1 MAHRLATLVTGA
13 SSGIGAALA
22 ASFARE
28 PSRVLILVA
37 RRTAPMH
44 ALADELKTR
53 YGTESQVI
61 EADLEVPGAA
71 TKLLAQ
77 IDQLGLSVD
86 TLINNAGFGL
96 NGPLHEMTLA
106 RVSGMLQLNITA
118 LTELTHGVLPAMR
131 ARRSGRILNVAS
143 IAAFQPCPNF
153 AAYGASKAYVMS
165 FSEALAIEVETSGIT
180 VTAGCPGSTTS
191 GFHTVAGSDRA
202 LVAKFMDSPETVAA
216 QAYKAL
222 QNGERVIVT
231 GWVNKPLPM
240 MSRIMPRTMLARIT
254 GKLMAK

>member
-53 YGTESQVI
+53 FGTETQVI

-71 TKLLAQ
+71 SKLLEQ
-77 IDQLGLSVD
+77 VDQLGLTVD

-131 ARRSGRILNVAS
+131 ARRSGRILNIAS
-143 IAAFQPCPNF
+143 VAAFQRDGAEVVYKGLGRDGGGWGAGRAEANVGGGLQRRRAAGPTRPC
-153 AAYGASKAYVMS
+153 
-165 FSEALAIEVETSGIT
+165 
-180 VTAGCPGSTTS
+180 
-191 GFHTVAGSDRA
+191 
-202 LVAKFMDSPETVAA
+202 
-216 QAYKAL
+216 
-222 QNGERVIVT
+222 GED
-231 GWVNKPLPM
+231 
-240 MSRIMPRTMLARIT
+240 
-254 GKLMAK
+254 

>member
-28 PSRVLILVA
+28 PSRVLVLVA

-44 ALADELKTR
+44 ALAEEFKNR
-53 YGTESQVI
+53 FGTETQVI

-71 TKLLAQ
+71 AQLLAQ
-77 IDQLGLSVD
+77 IDQFGLTVD
-86 TLINNAGFGL
+86 TLVNNAGFGL
-96 NGPLHEMTLA
+96 NGPLHDMTLA

-118 LTELTHGVLPAMR
+118 LTELTHGVVPAMR

-153 AAYGASKAYVMS
+153 AA
-165 FSEALAIEVETSGIT
+165 
-180 VTAGCPGSTTS
+180 
-191 GFHTVAGSDRA
+191 
-202 LVAKFMDSPETVAA
+202 
-216 QAYKAL
+216 
-222 QNGERVIVT
+222 
-231 GWVNKPLPM
+231 
-240 MSRIMPRTMLARIT
+240 
-254 GKLMAK
+254 

>member
-1 MAHRLATLVTGA
+1 MAQRLATLITGA

-22 ASFARE
+22 ASFGRE
-28 PSRVLILVA
+28 PSRVLVLVA

-53 YGTESQVI
+53 FGTETEVI

-77 IDQLGLSVD
+77 IDALGLSVD
-86 TLINNAGFGL
+86 TLVNNAGFGL
-96 NGPLHEMTLA
+96 NGPLHDMSLA
-106 RVSGMLQLNITA
+106 RVTGMLQLNITA

-131 ARRSGRILNVAS
+131 ARRNGRILNVAS
-143 IAAFQPCPNF
+143 VAAFQPCPNF
-153 AAYGASKAYVMS
+153 AAYGASKAYVLS
-165 FSEALAIEVETSGIT
+165 FSEALAIELESSGIV
-180 VTAGCPGSTTS
+180 VTAVCPGSTAS
-191 GFHTVAGSDRA
+191 GFHSVAGSDRS

-216 QAYKAL
+216 QAYRAL
-222 QNGERVIVT
+222 QNAQSVIVT
-231 GWVNKPLPM
+231 GWVNKPLPL

-254 GKLMAK
+254 GKLMSK

>member
-28 PSRVLILVA
+28 PSRVLVLVA

-44 ALADELKTR
+44 ALAEEFKNR
-53 YGTESQVI
+53 FGTETQVI

-71 TKLLAQ
+71 AQLLAQ
-77 IDQLGLSVD
+77 IDQLGLTVD
-86 TLINNAGFGL
+86 TLVNNAGFGL
-96 NGPLHEMTLA
+96 NGPLQDMTLA

-118 LTELTHGVLPAMR
+118 LTELTHGVVPAMR

-153 AAYGASKAYVMS
+153 AAYGASKAYVLS
-165 FSEALAIEVETSGIT
+165 FSEALAIELETSGIT
-180 VTAGCPGSTTS
+180 VTAVCPGSTSS
-191 GFHTVAGSDRA
+191 GFHAVAGSDRS
-202 LVAKFMDSPETVAA
+202 LVAKFMDRPETVAE

-222 QNGERVIVT
+222 QSGDSVVVT

-240 MSRIMPRTMLARIT
+240 MSRLMPRTMLARIT

>member
-28 PSRVLILVA
+28 PSRVLVLVA

-44 ALADELKTR
+44 ALAEEFKNR
-53 YGTESQVI
+53 FGTETQVI

-71 TKLLAQ
+71 AQLLAQ
-77 IDQLGLSVD
+77 IDQLGLTVD
-86 TLINNAGFGL
+86 TLVNNAGFGL
-96 NGPLHEMTLA
+96 NGPLQDMTLA

-118 LTELTHGVLPAMR
+118 LTELTHGVVPAMR

-153 AAYGASKAYVMS
+153 AAYGASKAYVLS
-165 FSEALAIEVETSGIT
+165 FSEALAIELETSGII
-180 VTAGCPGSTTS
+180 VTAVCPGSTSS
-191 GFHTVAGSDRA
+191 GFHAVAGSDRS
-202 LVAKFMDSPETVAA
+202 LVAKFMDSAETVAE

-222 QNGERVIVT
+222 QNGDSVVVT

-240 MSRIMPRTMLARIT
+240 MSRLMPRTMLARIT

>member
-1 MAHRLATLVTGA
+1 MTHRLATLITGA

-28 PSRVLILVA
+28 PSRVLVLVA

-53 YGTESQVI
+53 FGTETQVI

-71 TKLLAQ
+71 ATLLAKV
-77 IDQLGLSVD
+77 DALGLTVD
-86 TLINNAGFGL
+86 TLVNNAGFGL
-96 NGPLHEMTLA
+96 NGPLQDMSLA

-131 ARRSGRILNVAS
+131 ARRNGRILNVAS

-153 AAYGASKAYVMS
+153 AAYGASKAYVLS
-165 FSEALAIEVETSGIT
+165 FSEALGIELETSGIT
-180 VTAGCPGSTTS
+180 VTAVCPGSTAS
-191 GFHTVAGSDRA
+191 GFHAVAGSDRS
-202 LVAKFMDSPETVAA
+202 LVAKFMDTPETVAD

-222 QNGERVIVT
+222 QQGERVIVT
-231 GWVNKPLPM
+231 GWVNKPLPL
-240 MSRIMPRTMLARIT
+240 MSRLIPRTTLARIT

>member
-1 MAHRLATLVTGA
+1 MAHRPATLVTGA

-96 NGPLHEMTLA
+96 NGPLHEMPLA

-118 LTELTHGVLPAMR
+118 LTELTHGVLPGMR
-131 ARRSGRILNVAS
+131 ARRSGRILNIAS

-180 VTAGCPGSTTS
+180 VTAVCPGSTTS

-231 GWVNKPLPM
+231 GWVNKPLPLV
-240 MSRIMPRTMLARIT
+240 SRVMPRALLARIT

>member
-96 NGPLHEMTLA
+96 NGPLHEMPLA

-180 VTAGCPGSTTS
+180 VTAVCPGSTAS
-191 GFHTVAGSDRA
+191 GFHSVAGSDRS

-240 MSRIMPRTMLARIT
+240 MSRLMPRTMLARIT
-254 GKLMAK
+254 GKLMSK